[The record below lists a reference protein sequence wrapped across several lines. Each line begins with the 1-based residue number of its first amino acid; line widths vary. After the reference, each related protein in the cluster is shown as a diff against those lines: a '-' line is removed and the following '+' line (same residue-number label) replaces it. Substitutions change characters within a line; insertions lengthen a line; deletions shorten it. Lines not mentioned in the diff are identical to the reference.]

1 MRRAATICL
10 ALAGAV
16 GAAGSLGGLGL
27 ANFVQSGAFEFY
39 KRPTM
44 AQWTPEPPAAAT
56 VLQSTDLAFASDR
69 RAAPGAGAA
78 EKAFASFD
86 R

>member
-10 ALAGAV
+10 ALTAAIGAG
-16 GAAGSLGGLGL
+16 GSLAGLGL

-39 KRPTM
+39 RRPAM

-56 VLQSTDLAFASDR
+56 ALQSTDLAFASDR
-69 RAAPGAGAA
+69 RAAPGEGAA
-78 EKAFASFD
+78 EEALASFD